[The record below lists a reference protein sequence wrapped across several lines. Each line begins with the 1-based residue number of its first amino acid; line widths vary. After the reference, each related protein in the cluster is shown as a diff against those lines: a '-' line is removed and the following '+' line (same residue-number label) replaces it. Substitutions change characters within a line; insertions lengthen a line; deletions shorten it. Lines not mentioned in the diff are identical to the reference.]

1 MSLNLVMNC
10 PGLTPL
16 APSTGPSGGAG
27 VALPPGA
34 MILKTFVIFLA
45 IESYL
50 LRSVLQQE
58 ANLISQTKLF
68 TT

>member
-1 MSLNLVMNC
+1 
-10 PGLTPL
+10 
-16 APSTGPSGGAG
+16 
-27 VALPPGA
+27 